1 MNQYI
6 LIFSTISVYWSYS
19 LGLDFAYPKYLSFGR
34 GKLNE
39 KIRIIST
46 KFPSIINFDVLLDII
61 NSIQPRM
68 AQNIS

>member
-6 LIFSTISVYWSYS
+6 PIFSTISVYWSYS

-39 KIRIIST
+39 KIIIEQLEMYIGICEIVFCTNKSMKT
-46 KFPSIINFDVLLDII
+46 G
-61 NSIQPRM
+61 
-68 AQNIS
+68 